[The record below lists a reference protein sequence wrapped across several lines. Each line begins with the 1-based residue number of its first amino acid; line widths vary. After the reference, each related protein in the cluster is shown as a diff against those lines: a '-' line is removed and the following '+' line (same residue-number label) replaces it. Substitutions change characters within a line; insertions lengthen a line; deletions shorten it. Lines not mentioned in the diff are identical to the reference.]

1 MIYKEKIQ
9 TIAIVDDDKQARES
23 LAEMLELLEF
33 NVFLVDSSFDN
44 IGELSQYIRD
54 NSQAT
59 ICDHRLGS
67 GLASFTGSQ
76 LMPLLYESKF
86 PSILM
91 SQYTETDINVSIR
104 KYRHQ
109 IPVLL
114 ERGELVDINI
124 VANKLKNG
132 FETCSQE
139 FQGIMSSARRPHR
152 ALIRVID
159 ITTDSG
165 EDVAEVFV
173 PDWNRH
179 HAVRF
184 PVSQIPDDLL
194 ATVKIQLGNNQDSWL
209 IARVNTEAEK
219 SEDLYFTL
227 FESAPELDDNDGL
240 A

>member
-33 NVFLVDSSFDN
+33 NVFLVDTSFDN

-67 GLASFTGSQ
+67 GLDSFTGSE
-76 LMPLLYESKF
+76 LMPSLYESKF

-114 ERGELVDINI
+114 ERGELVDIDI

-139 FQGIMSSARRPHR
+139 FKGIMSSARRPHR
-152 ALIRVID
+152 ALIHVMD

-173 PDWNRH
+173 LSLL
-179 HAVRF
+179 F
-184 PVSQIPDDLL
+184 P
-194 ATVKIQLGNNQDSWL
+194 
-209 IARVNTEAEK
+209 
-219 SEDLYFTL
+219 
-227 FESAPELDDNDGL
+227 
-240 A
+240 